1 MTSRFKISSKITI
14 CSLFD
19 PYFSPVIVFFTL
31 QLRNID
37 NEEVKISA
45 ALAKNS
51 IFIIKSTT
59 LIKSWAKEGA

>member
-14 CSLFD
+14 GSLFD

-31 QLRNID
+31 QLGNID
-37 NEEVKISA
+37 NKEVKISA

-59 LIKSWAKEGA
+59 LIKSWAKEGS